1 MKVMVRITALTS
13 TALLAVV
20 TATAEP
26 APSNSKAKPTLEE
39 LSAGAELYAENCSS
53 CHGANL
59 EGAEDWRG
67 YNEDG
72 TLKPPPH
79 DASGHTW
86 HHADSLLFDYVK
98 LGGAEAMAKVALEEF
113 NSGMPGFGDLL
124 SDEEIWKILDFIKS
138 SWPEKIREAQEEI
151 SNEDRESRIRKW
163 NERAKARNAES
174 E

>member
-1 MKVMVRITALTS
+1 MSRLVTIAFVSALGS
-13 TALLAVV
+13 V
-20 TATAEP
+20 TAAAETP
-26 APSNSKAKPTLEE
+26 QAEDKESAVASE
-39 LSAGAELYAENCSS
+39 LARGAALYSEHCAS

-59 EGAEDWRG
+59 EGSEDWQG

-86 HHADSLLFDYVK
+86 HHSDALLFDYVK

-113 NSGMPGFGDLL
+113 NSGMPGFGDVL
-124 SDEEIWKILDFIKS
+124 SDAQIWSILSFIKS
-138 SWPEKIREAQEEI
+138 TWPEKIREAQEEI
-151 SNEDRESRIRKW
+151 SNEDREARIRKW
-163 NERAKARNAES
+163 NERAKARNAEA